1 MKIILF
7 YALLLTLTIAQA
19 FAFNLSRAVYENS
32 ELVFI
37 EHEGTGAFDS
47 YLTMEVQFGPIKE
60 LFKQVTKAELK
71 PLRNRGEAH
80 ITVVTPV
87 EYDQVLK
94 ERVSIQE
101 INEIA
106 IKSNIQKS
114 VFSVLCLGKGV
125 FQKDETIF
133 LVIKS
138 QDLIEIRNKIQ
149 KLFVSRGGKAEAFQ
163 ASHFF
168 PHITLGFTS
177 RDLHESDGVI
187 KDEKSCFANIEI
199 VNK

>member
-1 MKIILF
+1 MKKILF
-7 YALLLTLTIAQA
+7 FALLLTLTTVQA
-19 FAFNLSRAVYENS
+19 FAFSLSKRVYENS
-32 ELVFI
+32 NLPFI
-37 EHEGTGAFDS
+37 KHEGAGAFDS
-47 YLTMEVQFGPIKE
+47 YLSMEVRYEPIKE
-60 LFKQVTKAELK
+60 LFKHVAHSELK

-87 EYDQVLK
+87 EFFQVLK
-94 ERVSIQE
+94 EKVSIQE
-101 INEIA
+101 INDLA

-114 VFSVLCLGKGV
+114 DFSVVCLGKGT
-125 FQKDETIF
+125 FQKDEAFF
-133 LVIKS
+133 LVVKS

-149 KLFVSRGGKAEAFQ
+149 KLFVSRGGKAEAFK
-163 ASHFF
+163 ATHFF

-187 KDEKSCFANIEI
+187 KDEKSCYANIEI